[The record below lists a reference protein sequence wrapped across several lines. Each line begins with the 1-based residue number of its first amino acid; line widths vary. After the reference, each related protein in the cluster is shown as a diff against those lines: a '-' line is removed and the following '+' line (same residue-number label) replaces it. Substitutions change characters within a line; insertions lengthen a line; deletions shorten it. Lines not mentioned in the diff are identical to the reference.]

1 MSDAPGRGLLE
12 PLRHKGFALLWGGFV
27 VSHVGDFVQILAQ
40 SWLVVDLTRSATKV
54 AAVAFAQALPRF
66 FVTLLAGVVVDRTDR
81 RRLLLTTQSLA
92 AAQSAVFLGLVLT
105 HRITY
110 AWVLA
115 LSFALG
121 FLDALNL
128 TARQAVMPSLV
139 PRELLP
145 RAIAL
150 QALGVNI
157 TQIAGPSLGGVLLAA
172 LGVRGCLAFNVVT
185 FAVLVGTIALA
196 RIPSVTADPATRPHW
211 TEDLRE
217 GIAYLRARRVLW
229 VPLLLAYAM
238 GLFGMPV
245 VRLLPLYARVVLHV
259 RESGF
264 GALAAASG
272 FGAIIASLAVTAR
285 ARVKDLPRNIFRAG
299 AVFSLAVLAFAWSD
313 RVPWTFSALMVFG
326 GAQMAFRS
334 AIMTVFQT
342 EVPDRLRGRVISVLG
357 IDFALWSVGGV
368 AVGALGDTLA
378 RAHGASGDAA
388 TAWGLH
394 AAITLAG
401 ALCLATISFSRNALR
416 ATAGELSAGTP
427 PAGG

>member
-1 MSDAPGRGLLE
+1 MSEGRSLIE
-12 PLRHKGFALLWGGFV
+12 PLRHKGFALLWGGFI

-40 SWLVVDLTRSATKV
+40 SWLVVDLTRSAAKV

-66 FVTLLAGVVVDRTDR
+66 FITLFAGVIVDRTDR
-81 RRLLLTTQSLA
+81 RRLLLATQSLA
-92 AAQSAVFLGLVLT
+92 AAQSALFLGLVLSG
-105 HRITY
+105 RITY

-139 PRELLP
+139 PRALLP

-172 LGVRGCLAFNVVT
+172 LGVQGCLAFNVLS
-185 FAVLVGTIALA
+185 FAVLVGTLLLA
-196 RIPSVTADPATRPHW
+196 NIPSPAQDPAARRHW
-211 TEDLRE
+211 VHDLRE
-217 GIAYLRARRVLW
+217 GIDYLRARRVLW
-229 VPLLLAYAM
+229 IPLLLAYAV
-238 GLFGMPV
+238 GLLGMPV
-245 VRLLPLYARVVLHV
+245 VRLLPLYARAVLGV
-259 RESGF
+259 TEGGF

-272 FGAIIASLAVTAR
+272 LGAIVASLAVTAR
-285 ARVKDLPRNIFRAG
+285 ASAKDLPRNIFRAG
-299 AVFSLAVLAFAWSD
+299 VVFSLAVLAFAWSD
-313 RVPWTFSALMVFG
+313 RVPWTFAALAVFG

-368 AVGALGDTLA
+368 AMGALGDALA
-378 RAHGASGDAA
+378 RAHGGAGDVA

-394 AAITLAG
+394 VALSLAG
-401 ALCLATISFSRNALR
+401 VLCLAVVTVAR
-416 ATAGELSAGTP
+416 APLLATVDLLSANTP
-427 PAGG
+427 RGGG